1 MFVKKRQIYRE
12 QVLPHAGGKIPD
24 SAFESDRLFLNRLQK
39 EGIAI
44 PDGVILESR
53 NPQVFPYHQKSSR
66 AVFKVAQSS
75 DGRYIPVEGR
85 YLYSEDSLPSVDTT
99 YLYPQIHDAPHRQP
113 PEKPEFL
120 KYRQIEF
127 YNSLLNQPIFHP
139 KEKSAFVYIKP
150 PYRYLQPAFNNLQY
164 QYFSHHEGNVRK
176 GYVLCNHT
184 KFSLS
189 ACLCTDKIFKEP
201 IERVS

>member
-1 MFVKKRQIYRE
+1 MHFAKKRQIYRE

-24 SAFESDRLFLNRLQK
+24 TAFESDRLFLNRLQK

-53 NPQVFPYHQKSSR
+53 SPQVFPYHRKSAR

-75 DGRYIPVEGR
+75 DGRYTPAEGK
-85 YLYSEDSLPSVDTT
+85 YLYNEHSLPTVDTT
-99 YLYPQIHDAPHRQP
+99 YLYPQIHDTPDRRPPKQP
-113 PEKPEFL
+113 IFL

-127 YNSLLNQPIFHP
+127 YNSLLNQPKFHP
-139 KEKSAFVYIKP
+139 KEKSAFVHIKAP
-150 PYRYLQPAFNNLQY
+150 KPYRYIQPSFNSIQHQY
-164 QYFSHHEGNVRK
+164 IFNHEGNVRK
-176 GYVLCNHT
+176 VGYVLCNCT

-189 ACLCTDKIFKEP
+189 GCL
-201 IERVS
+201 